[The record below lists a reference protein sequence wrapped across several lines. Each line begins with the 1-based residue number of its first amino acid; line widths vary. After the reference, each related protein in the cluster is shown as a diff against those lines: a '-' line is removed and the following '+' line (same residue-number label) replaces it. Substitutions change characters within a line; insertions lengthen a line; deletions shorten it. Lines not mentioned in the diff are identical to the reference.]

1 MTGFRSVP
9 VEQYGLSPLLDNT
22 GRKFPL
28 CCGRE
33 REGRLFLVERYR
45 EELVKKKQR
54 QQALGY
60 KTGEVKEKLGL

>member
-1 MTGFRSVP
+1 LTGFRSVP

-28 CCGRE
+28 CCRRE

-45 EELVKKKQR
+45 EELAKKKQR
-54 QQALGY
+54 EQALGY
-60 KTGEVKEKLGL
+60 KVGEAKKS